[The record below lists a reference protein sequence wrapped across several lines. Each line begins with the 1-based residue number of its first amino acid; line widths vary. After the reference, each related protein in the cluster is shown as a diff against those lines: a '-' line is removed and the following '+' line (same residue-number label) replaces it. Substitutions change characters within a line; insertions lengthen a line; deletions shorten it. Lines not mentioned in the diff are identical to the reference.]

1 MATITL
7 DTAALSPEVQAALAV
22 ILAATPQAE
31 VKSEW
36 QEIAAHCRDRR
47 EVRWESG
54 KAASSGM
61 TSKQRR
67 ALAATLP
74 KDYTTRQWN
83 AAVKAFKAGG
93 FR

>member
-1 MATITL
+1 MAQITL

-22 ILAATPQAE
+22 ILAATPEAE
-31 VKSEW
+31 VKAEW
-36 QEIAAHCRDRR
+36 KDIAAHCRDRR
-47 EVRWESG
+47 EVRWSEG
-54 KAASSGM
+54 KAPSSGM

-74 KDYTTRQWN
+74 ENYTTRQWN